1 MPSENMN
8 KSEKPL
14 FHVSP
19 PFDMAYRNSAT
30 NSPVGP
36 HSHNATEFYFTLT
49 NLPDVL
55 LDDTVLAVPAGTLI
69 IIPPYCV
76 HQLYHKAGVEYERYI
91 LTVHEKW
98 LDSVLCDGANDF
110 SYTNKNSM
118 PLLLFPN
125 IEQKRELICHFD
137 ELLSYKDN
145 RTSTDSMV
153 AFFSLLGD
161 IHSLKT
167 KQKKPL
173 SMPISAS
180 QQKVND
186 IISYI
191 SDHLVENV
199 TITDIAAHFYLNPDY
214 LARLFKKHMHVS
226 LGHYIV
232 LQRINAAQALLREGM
247 TVREVQEQLGFSSYA
262 YFFHTFKKVTGISP
276 SRYRQI

>member
-1 MPSENMN
+1 
-8 KSEKPL
+8 
-14 FHVSP
+14 
-19 PFDMAYRNSAT
+19 
-30 NSPVGP
+30 
-36 HSHNATEFYFTLT
+36 
-49 NLPDVL
+49 
-55 LDDTVLAVPAGTLI
+55 
-69 IIPPYCV
+69 
-76 HQLYHKAGVEYERYI
+76 
-91 LTVHEKW
+91 
-98 LDSVLCDGANDF
+98 
-110 SYTNKNSM
+110 M